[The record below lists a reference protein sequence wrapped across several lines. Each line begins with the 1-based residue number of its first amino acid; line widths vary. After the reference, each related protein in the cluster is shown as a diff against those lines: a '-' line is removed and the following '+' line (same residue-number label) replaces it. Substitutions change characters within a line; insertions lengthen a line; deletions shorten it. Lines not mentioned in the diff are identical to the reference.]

1 MPTELRQILGAAL
14 LAACLASCLAS
25 PAAAQAP
32 QGPWLTLAPFPV
44 PSEEVLGAA
53 ANGKMYVF
61 AGLAPGWKPK
71 ALVYEYDPAANT
83 WTQKKPMPLP
93 SHHLAFTTLNDKIY
107 AFGGFKLPESG
118 PPAWDPI
125 DNAWE
130 YDPATDTW
138 KALAPLPSK
147 RGAASAAVLD
157 GKIYVTGGATNLPGV
172 TENGIHPTRPHNVV
186 ATVDVYDVATNT
198 WSSARPLLLARNH
211 HASAAVNGKV
221 YVIGGRVASAF
232 ISGTSNNVDLVE
244 AYDPATNLWTARAR
258 MPTPR
263 SAIAAGTFG
272 NYIIVPGGEGQN
284 WQFLA
289 AFKAVEAYNT
299 ANNTWQILP
308 SMPHQRHGLAV
319 GVAGNRLYAV
329 SGDGQ
334 SAGNGIKDSDVD
346 FNEALELDKVLK

>member
-1 MPTELRQILGAAL
+1 MPTNLRRLLGAAL
-14 LAACLASCLAS
+14 LGACVAT
-25 PAAAQAP
+25 PVAAQAP

-61 AGLAPGWKPK
+61 AGLAPVWKPK
-71 ALVYEYDPAANT
+71 ALVYEYDPAGNT

-93 SHHLAFTTLNDKIY
+93 SHHVAFASFNGKIY
-107 AFGGFKLPESG
+107 GFGGFKPPESG

-125 DNAWE
+125 DNSWE

-138 KALAPLPSK
+138 KALAPLPTK
-147 RGAASAAVLD
+147 RGAASAAVVD
-157 GKIYVTGGATNLPGV
+157 GKIYVTGGATSLTGV
-172 TENGIHPTRPHNVV
+172 KENGIHPARPHNVV
-186 ATVDVYDVATNT
+186 ATVDVYDPATNT
-198 WSSARPLLLARNH
+198 WSSARPMLLARNH
-211 HASAAVNGKV
+211 HASAGVGGKL

-244 AYDPATNLWTARAR
+244 AYDPATNLWTARLR

-263 SAIAAGTFG
+263 SAIGAGA
-272 NYIIVPGGEGQN
+272 YKDWIIVPGGEGQN
-284 WQFLA
+284 WQALS

-299 ANNTWQILP
+299 ATNTWQILP

-319 GVAGNRLYAV
+319 GVVDNRLYAV

-334 SAGNGIKDSDVD
+334 SAGNGIAESDVN
-346 FNEALELDKVLK
+346 FNEALKLDEVLK